1 MALEAQSW
9 SYWRGKAGW
18 PVIKIVK
25 CSKKGSFNLKDE
37 AIISLPSENSQER
50 EKEYFAPTPGIV
62 KIAKKLL

>member
-1 MALEAQSW
+1 M
-9 SYWRGKAGW
+9 
-18 PVIKIVK
+18 
-25 CSKKGSFNLKDE
+25 DE